1 MVESYFIPDISKPSH
16 AHPRAA
22 TWDKGIF
29 VTPTTATPY
38 FVSKAPNE
46 KAIVVGATGLNTLHL
61 MNPPEVQELNDAGI
75 SVVWVALP
83 KPKRGFNVN
92 DAAVTVVREF
102 FTSPASPAHVLFP
115 TPAPRFLATH
125 STSGRILLELMH
137 DDQVAK
143 KLKHHFAGAVYV
155 APYLDTANGSRMF
168 DKKNDKRFSSF
179 AQKYADLTPH
189 ETVAGRTYMAIKA
202 RTEGFRLSSN
212 QTTATDGAVA
222 QEKIHTLIIKAIKK
236 LVMSPKHDTEMT
248 YGQILQLQSAS
259 RRLMDEF
266 NPSAAAAIPSIFL
279 IGEKDPF
286 ACHRTT
292 EHFARQMGANIV
304 TAKGAGHYPMK
315 DAPDLLGNFI
325 RRVDV
330 CVWEKSRIEYITPQ
344 EFWAMQSAPP
354 KDQESKE
361 NGFLSGFGRA
371 LQGITSRLN
380 PPARI
385 FQ

>member
-22 TWDKGIF
+22 TWGKGIF
-29 VTPTTATPY
+29 VTPSTATPY

-61 MNPPEVQELNDAGI
+61 MNPHEVQELNDAGI

-125 STSGRILLELMH
+125 STSGRILLELLN
-137 DDQVAK
+137 DEPVAR
-143 KLKHHFAGAVYV
+143 KLCHRFSGAVYV
-155 APYLDTANGSRMF
+155 APYLDTANGSRMHNRKMDLVF
-168 DKKNDKRFSSF
+168 QAF
-179 AQKYADLTPH
+179 AQRYSGFTPH
-189 ETVAGRTYMAIKA
+189 ETMVGRTYMAIKA
-202 RTEGFRLSSN
+202 STEGFRLSATHHN
-212 QTTATDGAVA
+212 QAEEAPEQISMHSAVLK
-222 QEKIHTLIIKAIKK
+222 KIQSYLA
-236 LVMSPKHDTEMT
+236 SPKHDTEMT

-259 RRLMDEF
+259 RKLMDEF
-266 NPSAAAAIPSIFL
+266 NPSAAAAVPSIFL
-279 IGEKDPF
+279 IGNKDPF

-292 EHFARQMGANIV
+292 EHFARKMGAEII

-330 CVWEKSRIEYITPQ
+330 CVREKSRIEYITPQ

-361 NGFLSGFGRA
+361 SVFSGGFGRA
-371 LQGITSRLN
+371 LKGITRLLN
-380 PPARI
+380 PPARVL
-385 FQ
+385 Q